1 LLGALAWLWV
11 GPGGSTLIGELRLDG
26 FLTEVQGSWLGCF
39 NVLEQLPGSSFII
52 ESGGCGWLRALVV
65 SERAR

>member
-1 LLGALAWLWV
+1 LLGVLAWLRV
-11 GPGGSTLIGELRLDG
+11 EAGGSTLIGELRLDG
-26 FLTEVQGSWLGCF
+26 FLTEVPGSWLGGF
-39 NVLEQLPGSSFII
+39 NVLEKLPGSSFII